1 MGENTDL
8 ERLVG
13 KMVLD
18 TEFRNMM
25 FEEPEDTAASVGVI
39 LTPEQ
44 IEQIGEW
51 DHEVLRLLAELLA
64 RILKYSAITW

>member
-1 MGENTDL
+1 MGENSDL

-25 FEEPEDTAASVGVI
+25 FEAPEETAASVGVA
-39 LTPEQ
+39 LTPDQLEE
-44 IEQIGEW
+44 IESW

-64 RILKYSAITW
+64 RIVQYSAVSW